1 MLQATG
7 PLLATGTLP
16 VVMSLKWVLEQT
28 ALLRVIMVIESMGLP
43 LVAAVMME
51 HGLLVQHLTVK
62 VRSLS
67 VRRFL
72 SSSDSKIRTI
82 RIFNVFLPS

>member
-1 MLQATG
+1 MMVPILASVTLATSHGQTTSDDVTESLVLQATG

-16 VVMSLKWVLEQT
+16 VVMSLKWVLEQI

-62 VRSLS
+62 
-67 VRRFL
+67 
-72 SSSDSKIRTI
+72 
-82 RIFNVFLPS
+82 